1 MWFCKVVLLTF
12 FIFLLSFYAPTGIL
26 ALEANEDEITDLGEI
41 VVTATRLETSPRQVG
56 STVTVI
62 TAAELA
68 DKQHQF
74 VLDALRDVPGIDIRR
89 NGGPGSQTSIFM
101 RGTDSDHTLLMIDGI
116 QVHDVSSPNG
126 AAVLSHLMVDS
137 IERIEV
143 VRGPQSTLYGSDAI
157 GGVINIITKKGSG
170 PPQITFSVEGGSFGT
185 FRETVGFSGGNK
197 MFNYLLNAS
206 RTDSEGFSS
215 RPTNDE
221 NDPYRNTSF
230 SSRFGI
236 SLSEVFSV
244 DFFMRYING
253 KVEFDAG
260 TDPNLS
266 ETEFEQFMF
275 KVQPRLVLFDGL
287 WEQKLSVWVQNIER
301 DNFGTGF
308 GYPSKYRG
316 TIFDIDW
323 QHNLYVHEKNTI
335 ILGMEFEGQDTKNQ
349 LGGFPEIN
357 ADTYNFAFYIQDQL
371 QLGDRFSGTI
381 GLRVD
386 EHKDFGMKL
395 TYRLAGVYDL
405 EEKDTIFRATI
416 GTGFKAPS
424 LSELFDSS
432 FGSNDPTLNPEESIG
447 FDLGFEQKFLDRR
460 LLLGVTYFYNDI
472 DNIIVAVFNGTN
484 FQNINIENIVT
495 NGLETFVAIQP
506 FKNLKTRVHYTY
518 TDTEAK
524 EAASFGISE
533 GSQLLRRPLH
543 NLGVDTSYQF
553 LQEKAQINLSVLYV
567 GERKDLDPNTFSTV
581 TADDYVVVNVAAS
594 HKTNDNVEIFARI
607 DNLFDEDY
615 QEVLGFNTPG
625 ISAFGGVRII
635 F

>member
-1 MWFCKVVLLTF
+1 MQF
-12 FIFLLSFYAPTGIL
+12 FKKILWTCFVFLLSFYAPTDIL
-26 ALEANEDEITDLGEI
+26 AFEPNKDEITDLGKI
-41 VVTATRLETSPRQVG
+41 VVTATRIETSPRQVG

-62 TAAELA
+62 TAEELA
-68 DKQHQF
+68 EKQHRF
-74 VLDALRDVPGIDIRR
+74 VLDALREVPGIDIRR

-137 IERIEV
+137 VERIEV

-185 FRETVGFSGGNK
+185 FRESLASSGGNTN
-197 MFNYLLNAS
+197 FNYSLSAS

-215 RPTNDE
+215 RPTDNED
-221 NDPYRNTSF
+221 DPYRNTSF
-230 SSRFGI
+230 SGRFGV
-236 SLSEVFSV
+236 SLAEEFSV
-244 DFFMRYING
+244 DFFIRHING
-253 KVEFDAG
+253 DVEFDAG

-266 ETEFEQFMF
+266 ETESEQFMF

-287 WEQKLSVWVQNIER
+287 WEQKLGVWIQNIER
-301 DNFGTGF
+301 DNSGTGF

-335 ILGMEFEGQDTKNQ
+335 ILGIEFEGQDTKNQ
-349 LGGFPEIN
+349 LAGFPEIN
-357 ADTYNFAFYIQDQL
+357 ADTHNLAFYIQDKL
-371 QLGDRFSGTI
+371 QWGDRFSGTI

-386 EHKDFGMKL
+386 DHKDFGTKL

-405 EEKDTIFRATI
+405 KETDTIFRATI

-424 LSELFDSS
+424 LGELFDSS

-447 FDLGFEQKFLDRR
+447 FDLGAEQSFLDRR

-472 DNIIVAVFNGTN
+472 DNIIVTVFNGTN
-484 FQNINIENIVT
+484 FQNINIENVVT
-495 NGLETFVAIQP
+495 NGLETFVAIKP
-506 FKNLKTRVHYTY
+506 FKNLKARLHYTY

-543 NLGVDTSYQF
+543 NFGVDTGYRF
-553 LQEKAQINLSVLYV
+553 L
-567 GERKDLDPNTFSTV
+567 PFTTV
-581 TADDYVVVNVAAS
+581 TADDYLVVNVAAS
-594 HKTNDNVEIFARI
+594 FKTNENVEIFARI
-607 DNLFDEDY
+607 DNLLDKDY
-615 QEVLGFNTPG
+615 QEVLGFNTP
-625 ISAFGGVRII
+625 V
-635 F
+635 